1 MNKRKKSFSSIDPDV
16 IATITVEANMHSTE
30 V

>member
-16 IATITVEANMHSTE
+16 ITTITVEANMHLTE

>member
-1 MNKRKKSFSSIDPDV
+1 MNKRKKSFSLIDPNV
-16 IATITVEANMHSTE
+16 IAVITVEANMHLTE